1 MDSARKAICWLS
13 ASFLAFVASLPNSSA
28 STLDP
33 ILWGSTGQLYPLDIA
48 TGALGPS
55 IAFSGPT
62 PFSATDLAGDATTQ
76 ASLLWGVTF
85 NFTNQLRAYSPLTAE
100 LLSTKA
106 IVAPETISTLAI
118 DPATGFFYGT
128 SGTSLYRLAPDTGV
142 ATLIGATTLSVD
154 KGLGFDNLGNLYGVG
169 NQNQLSAINKTTGA
183 ASLIATLGLHRMEDI
198 AVHPQTGVMYG
209 LGYGFGTDNYS
220 LYQINLADGALTR
233 LGLSVTR
240 PSGLAF
246 TAVPEPA
253 AALIATLG
261 AIAVLLKTPRRS
273 R

>member
-1 MDSARKAICWLS
+1 MDPVRSSACWLI
-13 ASFLAFVASLPNSSA
+13 AACLALATYSSKSSA
-28 STLDP
+28 SALDP

-55 IAFSGPT
+55 VAFSGPT

-85 NFTNQLRAYSPLTAE
+85 SGQLTAYSPLTAKV
-100 LLSTKA
+100 LSTKA
-106 IVAPETISTLAI
+106 IVSPETISTLAI
-118 DPATGFFYGT
+118 DPTTGFFYGA
-128 SGTSLYRLAPDTGV
+128 SLNNLYRIAPATGV
-142 ATLIGATTLSVD
+142 ATLVGATTQPVN
-154 KGLGFDNLGNLYGVG
+154 KGLGFDKLGNLYGIG
-169 NQNQLSAINKTTGA
+169 NENRLSAVNKTTGA
-183 ASLIATLGLHRMEDI
+183 ASLIATLALYRVEDI

-209 LGYGFGTDNYS
+209 LGYGFNPDSYS

-233 LGLSVTR
+233 LGPSVTR

-261 AIAVLLKTPRRS
+261 AIVILLRPSQRPR
-273 R
+273 